1 MQCVTLCHVF
11 LYAGVGFAEKSFIE
25 ILAETL
31 ASLCDFLLNLVVHL
45 GNLLLD
51 QHIGAITLLGVAI
64 VDQRVVEC
72 VNVSRRFPYR
82 RVHEDSRVDAHDVF
96 VKQCHGIPPITLD
109 VILQLH
115 AVLTVVVN
123 SRKSIVYFAGREH
136 KAVFF
141 GM

>member
-51 QHIGAITLLGVAI
+51 QHIGAITLLGVAV
-64 VDQRVVEC
+64 VDQGIVE
-72 VNVSRRFPYR
+72 
-82 RVHEDSRVDAHDVF
+82 
-96 VKQCHGIPPITLD
+96 GIYM
-109 VILQLH
+109 
-115 AVLTVVVN
+115 A
-123 SRKSIVYFAGREH
+123 
-136 KAVFF
+136 
-141 GM
+141 